1 MTQVQG
7 LPEPPDVHS
16 QNVDI
21 SAQDGGVAAYQIG
34 QLNNHISVDGLATLQ
49 ELLQLNE
56 DLKTPDGDS
65 ASQIKRHLSQQK
77 PDMGVRELIALELR
91 RMRTLPEFALDD
103 YNNYDPDYAHALSE
117 RVIEAAR
124 LPVAVVAVMA
134 FWGDPDTD
142 RWWRQTWN
150 ACRGSGDA
158 AAVRGFRICHLS
170 RRRCCSTPRAS
181 PRSAPRTTHA

>member
-34 QLNNHISVDGLATLQ
+34 QLNNHISVDGLAVLQ

-56 DLKTPDGDS
+56 DLKNPDGDS

-91 RMRTLPEFALDD
+91 RMRTLREFALDD

-142 RWWRQTWN
+142 RWW
-150 ACRGSGDA
+150 A
-158 AAVRGFRICHLS
+158 ADLERLS
-170 RRRCCSTPRAS
+170 RIRRRGGAKAS
-181 PRSAPRTTHA
+181 LEKNSAWTSKRNGTDTSR